1 MPTQKENSGEGKIN
15 IKKEAFRNMITHV
28 LRFSNEALDENEN
41 VEVMGI
47 CIGKLNGKDIDLINA
62 IPITH
67 GKNISLGFSSEDFN
81 TFSEIEQIYAK
92 KDLYTIGWYS
102 SHPGWGLFF
111 SDSAIKTHHTFFQN
125 EQKPY
130 GFYVVFDHTLMGK
143 EGNLGFEIYR
153 LNDYSDEKNNEY
165 HKVEYDL
172 EFPSTLEYFK
182 WVQKLVED
190 TQKKAPILIK
200 EINELVE
207 SAPDDL
213 HEIPMSKEL
222 ILEMEPIISG
232 FQEGTS
238 KFADLFMDKFED
250 QFGNWTKDIRNGALT
265 GSELLKNST
274 SNMKSKISNG
284 MSNVENWYKR
294 NLDEIAENFK
304 ENISMYLDIRIDAQR
319 DLIIQ
324 LSSSKDEILNDL
336 NNLVETNFK
345 NIMNNIENNLK
356 DLSDKINNSSSLTFK
371 LEESVNKTSENIT
384 EVLNETENFS
394 NKIENIISTDISSLE
409 QNIAIEI
416 GKLNTEL
423 NNIKETYKEINLA
436 TQKLKKIIK
445 P

>member
-1 MPTQKENSGEGKIN
+1 MPTQKENSGEGKIK

-28 LRFSNEALDENEN
+28 LRFGNEALDES

-47 CIGKLNGKDIDLINA
+47 CIGKLNDKDIDLINA

-67 GKNISLGFSSEDFN
+67 GKKISIGFNSDDYN
-81 TFSEIEQIYAK
+81 TFSEIENRYASK
-92 KDLYTIGWYS
+92 KMNIVGWYS

-111 SDSAIKTHHTFFQN
+111 SDSAIKTHHSFFQN

-153 LNDYSDEKNNEY
+153 LNDSSDDKNNEY
-165 HKVEYDL
+165 HKVEYEL
-172 EFPSTLEYFK
+172 EFPSTLDYFK

-190 TQKKAPILIK
+190 TQKKAPILIR
-200 EINELVE
+200 EINELAE
-207 SAPDDL
+207 SPLDDL
-213 HEIPMSKEL
+213 QEIPMSKEP
-222 ILEMEPIISG
+222 ILALGPIISG

-238 KFADLFMDKFED
+238 KFADLFMDQFEH
-250 QFGNWTKDIRNGALT
+250 QLGTWTKDIRDGALT

-274 SNMKSKISNG
+274 SNMKGKISDG
-284 MSNVENWYKR
+284 ISNVANWFKR

-319 DLIIQ
+319 DLITQ

-345 NIMNNIENNLK
+345 NIMNHIENNLK
-356 DLSDKINNSSSLTFK
+356 DLSDKISNSSSLTFK

-384 EVLNETENFS
+384 EVSNETENFS

-409 QNIAIEI
+409 QNITNEIE
-416 GKLNTEL
+416 KLNTEL
-423 NNIKETYKEINLA
+423 NNLKETYKEMNLA
-436 TQKLKKIIK
+436 TEKLKKIIK
-445 P
+445 S

>member
-1 MPTQKENSGEGKIN
+1 MPTQKENSGESKI
-15 IKKEAFRNMITHV
+15 IIRKEAFRNMITHV
-28 LRFSNEALDENEN
+28 LRFGNEALDES

-47 CIGKLNGKDIDLINA
+47 CIGKTVNGKDIELINA

-67 GKNISLGFSSEDFN
+67 GKKISLGFSSKDFN
-81 TFSEIEQIYAK
+81 MFSDIEKRFANQNMNIV
-92 KDLYTIGWYS
+92 GWYS

-111 SDSAIKTHHTFFQN
+111 SDSAIKTHHDFFQN
-125 EQKPY
+125 
-130 GFYVVFDHTLMGK
+130 GVYVNFDHTLMGK

-172 EFPSTLEYFK
+172 EFPSTLDYFK

-200 EINELVE
+200 EINELAE

-213 HEIPMSKEL
+213 QEIPMSKEP
-222 ILEMEPIISG
+222 ILALGPIISG

-238 KFADLFMDKFED
+238 KFAELFMDQFEH
-250 QFGNWTKDIRNGALT
+250 QLGTWTKDIRDGALT

-274 SNMKSKISNG
+274 SNMKSKISDG
-284 MSNVENWYKR
+284 MSNVENWFKR

-304 ENISMYLDIRIDAQR
+304 ENISMYLDIRIDTQR
-319 DLIIQ
+319 DLIPQ
-324 LSSSKDEILNDL
+324 LSSSKDDISNDL

-345 NIMNNIENNLK
+345 NIMNKIENNLK
-356 DLSDKINNSSSLTFK
+356 DLSEKISNSSNLA
-371 LEESVNKTSENIT
+371 LNMEELIKKTSENIT
-384 EVLNETENFS
+384 EVSNETEHFS

-409 QNIAIEI
+409 QNITSEVE
-416 GKLNTEL
+416 KLNNEL
-423 NNIKETYKEINLA
+423 NNLKETYKEMNLA
-436 TQKLKKIIK
+436 TEKLKKIIK

>member
-1 MPTQKENSGEGKIN
+1 MSTQKGNSGEGKI
-15 IKKEAFRNMITHV
+15 IIRKEAFRNMITHV
-28 LRFSNEALDENEN
+28 LRFGNTFLDES

-47 CIGKLNGKDIDLINA
+47 CIGKTVNGKDIELINA

-67 GKNISLGFSSEDFN
+67 GKKISLGFSSKDFN
-81 TFSEIEQIYAK
+81 MFSDIEKRFANQNMNIV
-92 KDLYTIGWYS
+92 GWYS

-111 SDSAIKTHHTFFQN
+111 SDSAIKTHHDFFQN
-125 EQKPY
+125 
-130 GFYVVFDHTLMGK
+130 GVYVNFDHTLMGK

-172 EFPSTLEYFK
+172 EFPSTLDYFK

-200 EINELVE
+200 EINELAE

-213 HEIPMSKEL
+213 QEIPMSKEP
-222 ILEMEPIISG
+222 ILALGPIISG

-238 KFADLFMDKFED
+238 KFAELFMDQFEH
-250 QFGNWTKDIRNGALT
+250 QLGTWTKDIRDGALT

-274 SNMKSKISNG
+274 SNMKSKISDG
-284 MSNVENWYKR
+284 MSNVENWFKR

-304 ENISMYLDIRIDAQR
+304 ENISMYLDIRIDTQR
-319 DLIIQ
+319 DLIPQ
-324 LSSSKDEILNDL
+324 LSSSKDDISNDL

-345 NIMNNIENNLK
+345 NIMNKIENNLK
-356 DLSDKINNSSSLTFK
+356 DLSEKISNSSNLA
-371 LEESVNKTSENIT
+371 LNMEELIKKTSENIT
-384 EVLNETENFS
+384 EVSNETEHFS

-409 QNIAIEI
+409 QNITSEVE
-416 GKLNTEL
+416 KLNNEL
-423 NNIKETYKEINLA
+423 NNLKETYKEMNLA
-436 TQKLKKIIK
+436 TEKLKKIIK